1 MGVHFYRALLLDV
14 TATAEWRLGLLDL
27 GMEVLVEKKSSAKP
41 GTMMRVEVQVA
52 EPLDT
57 QLQFAT
63 VSEAKIKQS
72 RLTVFPPH
80 AAKLEGGTT

>member
-1 MGVHFYRALLLDV
+1 MRTNTCLTPVANNPAASLLP
-14 TATAEWRLGLLDL
+14 LLQ
-27 GMEVLVEKKSSAKP
+27 SSAKP

-52 EPLDT
+52 EPLDA